1 MKKIYSSFSIPHFSV
16 GERRIAFSPTSGRES
31 FFITSDEKLQEKIEK
46 HPWYNDKFF
55 LKSTEND
62 KPAITAEPKE
72 QSKEMKEMHFS
83 TLADAKNYLSENFG
97 ITRTSIRSTD
107 AAVDA
112 GKANG
117 VNIIFDK

>member
-1 MKKIYSSFSIPHFSV
+1 
-16 GERRIAFSPTSGRES
+16 
-31 FFITSDEKLQEKIEK
+31 
-46 HPWYNDKFF
+46 
-55 LKSTEND
+55 
-62 KPAITAEPKE
+62 
-72 QSKEMKEMHFS
+72 MKEMHFS

>member
-1 MKKIYSSFSIPHFSV
+1 M
-16 GERRIAFSPTSGRES
+16 
-31 FFITSDEKLQEKIEK
+31 
-46 HPWYNDKFF
+46 
-55 LKSTEND
+55 KSTEND

-112 GKANG
+112 GKVNG